1 MIQKERKRGGDREK
15 RVLASVPEHASIQ
28 QKFSNVNID
37 WQLGEMVAE
46 RGQGLIISTNR
57 VQHPQLCY
65 CRLYKEEEEEEE
77 EGKGRRKDD

>member
-1 MIQKERKRGGDREK
+1 MIQKGRERQEEIEG

-28 QKFSNVNID
+28 QKFSNINID

-65 CRLYKEEEEEEE
+65 CRLYKEEEEEE
-77 EGKGRRKDD
+77 GKGRIKDD

>member
-1 MIQKERKRGGDREK
+1 MIQKGRERQEEIEG

-28 QKFSNVNID
+28 QKFSNINID

-65 CRLYKEEEEEEE
+65 CRLHEEEEEE
-77 EGKGRRKDD
+77 EGKGRKDD